1 MESSQAASTPAN
13 GIWLGLDTCGIL
25 GSIAL
30 CRWRQGEFD
39 LLAQTELDGRSLS
52 STLVGAIAELLNR
65 ASVKKPDGIVVI
77 YGPGSFT
84 GVRLG
89 VAAVKW
95 LAEAWMVPVVV
106 VSGLELMAAK
116 AGVSAAA
123 QDAHRQEVFLRVA
136 QSERME
142 MLAGAEEL
150 AAIEPKPD
158 RVAVCDD
165 KAVAL
170 LQACWPSV
178 ALVRIEPVTATD
190 ALTFCRDRI
199 ASGEVADIA
208 SLDGHY
214 LRRSDAEIF
223 GNPVGKQQ
231 A

>member
-1 MESSQAASTPAN
+1 
-13 GIWLGLDTCGIL
+13 LGT
-25 GSIAL
+25 
-30 CRWRQGEFD
+30 WRQGTLE
-39 LLAQTELDGRSLS
+39 LLAHTELDGRSLS
-52 STLVGAIAELLNR
+52 STLVGAIAELLSR

-89 VAAVKW
+89 VAAVKG

-123 QDAHRQEVFLRVA
+123 QDAHRQEVFLRIAGPKTV
-136 QSERME
+136 E
-142 MLAGAEEL
+142 MLAGADEL
-150 AAIEPKPD
+150 AAMDPRPD
-158 RVAVCDD
+158 RIAVCDD

-170 LQACWPSV
+170 LQECWPAV
-178 ALVRIEPVTATD
+178 ALVRVEPVTAMD
-190 ALTFCRDRI
+190 ALNFCRDRI
-199 ASGEVADIA
+199 VSGEVADIA